1 MLKHQ
6 NDEMAK
12 TRERERERE
21 SKVDAMLK
29 HPSDGLQW
37 RKVDNTF
44 PEFAKDARNVRFGLS
59 IDGVNPFGE

>member
-1 MLKHQ
+1 MMRWPK
-6 NDEMAK
+6 
-12 TRERERERE
+12 RERERERE
-21 SKVDAMLK
+21 CKVDAMLK